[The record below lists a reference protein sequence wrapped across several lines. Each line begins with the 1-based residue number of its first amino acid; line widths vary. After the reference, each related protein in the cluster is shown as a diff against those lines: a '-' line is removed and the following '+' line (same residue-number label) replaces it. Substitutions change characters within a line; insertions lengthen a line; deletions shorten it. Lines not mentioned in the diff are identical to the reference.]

1 MTLSIV
7 NINPHKSPIDFLCI
21 WVFIIGAG
29 FFFFLTV
36 SSDPVKWLILSA

>member
-29 FFFFLTV
+29 FFFSSLYLLTLW
-36 SSDPVKWLILSA
+36 SGWF